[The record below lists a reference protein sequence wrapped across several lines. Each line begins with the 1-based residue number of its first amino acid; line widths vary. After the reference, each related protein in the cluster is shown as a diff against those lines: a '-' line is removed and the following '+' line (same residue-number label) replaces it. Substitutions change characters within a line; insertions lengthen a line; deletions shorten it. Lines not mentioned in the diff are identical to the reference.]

1 MLKIGKIKKNQK
13 KILKNNNKLCVI
25 FLHSA
30 EGSLIYYSLK
40 YERSYNII
48 DMTIILSRQACSMT

>member
-1 MLKIGKIKKNQK
+1 MLKYLYGRSQK

-25 FLHSA
+25 FFLHSA

-48 DMTIILSRQACSMT
+48 DMTIILGRPVL